1 MKTVGVVSV
10 EQMQAALEMTAQVY
24 LTNATKLKGVLAGD
38 ECRKAWAFQNIAAD
52 IHQVEMLT
60 GRLHQIM
67 AASEIQFEGEGG
79 VIIRKMPADARRNLA
94 KLERGGR

>member
-1 MKTVGVVSV
+1 MRTTGIVTV
-10 EQMQAALEMTAQVY
+10 EQVQAALELTAQIY
-24 LTNATKLKGVLAGD
+24 LSNASKLKGCDAGD

-67 AASEIQFEGEGG
+67 SSP
-79 VIIRKMPADARRNLA
+79 K
-94 KLERGGR
+94 